1 MNSEYNTV
9 YIPEGYGKIR
19 FSRVEIKHIL
29 IGVAALTLAF
39 TIVLNQDLATAL
51 KQSYNATLPL
61 TLGVAA
67 FVVLAG
73 FLLHELGH
81 KFVAQRYGAWAEF
94 RMFPMGLL
102 LAVMMSFFGF
112 LFAAPGAVYIA
123 GRVTKKQNGLI
134 SLAGPIVNLA
144 IGGIFLTAW
153 LFFPFGATGM
163 VLNLIA
169 VMSLFL
175 CGFNLIPMPPLDG
188 YKIATWNIPVYVAM
202 VAGTGVSLMLGWGM
216 IKIAGLG

>member
-1 MNSEYNTV
+1 MFPEYNTV

-39 TIVLNQDLATAL
+39 TIVLNPDLAFNL
-51 KQSYNATLPL
+51 NMSYMATIPI
-61 TLGVAA
+61 TLGVSA

-94 RMFPMGLL
+94 RMYPLGLM
-102 LAVMMSFFGF
+102 LAVMMSFLGF
-112 LFAAPGAVYIA
+112 LFAAPGAVYIT

-134 SLAGPIVNLA
+134 SLAGPVVNVA
-144 IGGIFLTAW
+144 IGGIFLAAW
-153 LFFPFGATGM
+153 LIFPIGGTAAGY
-163 VLNLIA
+163 VIQLIA
-169 VMSLFL
+169 IMSLFL
-175 CGFNLIPMPPLDG
+175 AGFNLIPIPPLDG
-188 YKIATWNIPVYVAM
+188 YKIATWNIPIYVGM
-202 VAGTGVSLMLGWGM
+202 VAATGLSLMLAWGY
-216 IKIAGLG
+216 ITIG

>member
-1 MNSEYNTV
+1 MFPDHNTV

-39 TIVLNQDLATAL
+39 TIVLNSDLAFNL
-51 KQSYNATLPL
+51 NMSYMATIPI
-61 TLGVAA
+61 TLGVSA

-94 RMFPMGLL
+94 RMYPLGLL
-102 LAVMMSFFGF
+102 LAIMMSFLGF

-144 IGGIFLTAW
+144 IGGTFLAASL
-153 LFFPFGATGM
+153 LFPLGAVGY
-163 VLNLIA
+163 VLSLIA
-169 VMSLFL
+169 IMSLFL
-175 CGFNLIPMPPLDG
+175 AGFNLIPIPPLDG
-188 YKIATWNIPVYVAM
+188 YKIAVWNIPIYVGM
-202 VAGTGVSLMLGWGM
+202 VAATGFGLLLGWG
-216 IKIAGLG
+216 IITIS

>member
-1 MNSEYNTV
+1 MYPEYNTV
-9 YIPEGYGKIR
+9 NIPEGYGKIR

-39 TIVLNQDLATAL
+39 TMVLNQDLATAM
-51 KQSYNATLPL
+51 KVSYMSALPL
-61 TLGVAA
+61 TLGVSA

-94 RMFPMGLL
+94 RMYPLGLL
-102 LAVMMSFFGF
+102 LAVMMSFMGF

-123 GRVTKKQNGLI
+123 GKVTKRQNGLI

-144 IGGIFLTAW
+144 IGGIFLAAW
-153 LFFPFGATGM
+153 LIFPFGVTGM

-175 CGFNLIPMPPLDG
+175 AGFNLIPIPPLDG
-188 YKIATWNIPVYVAM
+188 YKIAIWNIPAYVGM
-202 VAGTGVSLMLGWGM
+202 VMVTGIFLMLGWGM
-216 IKIAGLG
+216 ISI

>member
-1 MNSEYNTV
+1 MFPEYNTV

-19 FSRVEIKHIL
+19 FGRVEIKHIL

-39 TIVLNQDLATAL
+39 TLVLNQDMAWAL
-51 KQSYNATLPL
+51 DLTYMAAIPL
-61 TLGVAA
+61 TLGVSA

-94 RMFPMGLL
+94 RMYPLGLVM
-102 LAVMMSFFGF
+102 AVMMAFFGF

-123 GRVTKKQNGLI
+123 GRVTKRQNGLI

-144 IGGIFLTAW
+144 IGGIFLAIWLIFPIGGTAI
-153 LFFPFGATGM
+153 GYIIQM
-163 VLNLIA
+163 IA
-169 VMSLFL
+169 ILSLFL
-175 CGFNLIPMPPLDG
+175 AGFNLIPVPPLDG
-188 YKIATWNIPVYVAM
+188 YKIATWNIPVYIAM
-202 VAGTGVSLMLGWGM
+202 VAATGFCLLLGWGY
-216 IKIAGLG
+216 ITIG

>member
-1 MNSEYNTV
+1 MYPEYNTV
-9 YIPEGYGKIR
+9 YVPEGYGKIR
-19 FSRVEIKHIL
+19 FSRIEIKHIL

-39 TIVLNQDLATAL
+39 TIVLNPGLAHDLHF
-51 KQSYNATLPL
+51 KNANDAIPI
-61 TLGVAA
+61 TLGVSA

-94 RMFPMGLL
+94 RMYPLGLM
-102 LAVMMSFFGF
+102 LAVMMSLFGV

-144 IGGIFLTAW
+144 IGGSFLIAS
-153 LFFPFGATGM
+153 FMMTGDITV
-163 VLNLIA
+163 VLSLIA

-175 CGFNLIPMPPLDG
+175 AGFNLLPIPPLDG
-188 YKIATWNIPVYVAM
+188 YKVAVWSIPIYAVM
-202 VAGTGVSLMLGWGM
+202 VAVTGFGLLV
-216 IKIAGLG
+216 GLGVITIG

>member
-1 MNSEYNTV
+1 MYPEYNTV

-29 IGVAALTLAF
+29 IAVAALTLAF
-39 TIVLNQDLATAL
+39 TLVLNQDLATSL
-51 KQSYNATLPL
+51 KWSYSATIPL
-61 TLGVAA
+61 TLGVSA

-73 FLLHELGH
+73 FLFHELGH

-94 RMFPMGLL
+94 RMYPLGLV

-134 SLAGPIVNLA
+134 SLAGPIVNLS
-144 IGGIFLTAW
+144 IGVVFLAAW
-153 LFFPFGATGM
+153 LIFPLGAVGT

-175 CGFNLIPMPPLDG
+175 AGFNLIPIPPLDG
-188 YKIATWNIPVYVAM
+188 YKIAIWSILVYVAM
-202 VAGTGVSLMLGWGM
+202 VAAAGACLMLGWG
-216 IKIAGLG
+216 IITIG

>member
-1 MNSEYNTV
+1 MYPEYNTV
-9 YIPEGYGKIR
+9 YVPEGYGKIR
-19 FSRVEIKHIL
+19 FSRVELKHIL

-39 TIVLNQDLATAL
+39 TIVLNSDLARQL
-51 KQSYNATLPL
+51 KQTPVATFPL
-61 TLGVAA
+61 TFGVAA

-94 RMFPMGLL
+94 RMYPLGLV
-102 LAVMMSFFGF
+102 LALMMSFFGF

-134 SLAGPIVNLA
+134 SLAGPIVNLV
-144 IGGIFLTAW
+144 IGAIFLAAW
-153 LFFPFGATGM
+153 LIFPIAGTATGY
-163 VLNLIA
+163 VIQLIA

-175 CGFNLIPMPPLDG
+175 GGFNLIPVPPLDG
-188 YKIATWNIPVYVAM
+188 YKIAKWNIPVYAAM
-202 VAGTGVSLMLGWGM
+202 VAVTGLCLMVAWGM
-216 IKIAGLG
+216 ISIG

>member
-1 MNSEYNTV
+1 MYSDYNTV
-9 YIPEGYGKIR
+9 YVPEGYGKIR

-39 TIVLNQDLATAL
+39 TVVLNPGLAYNLHYKDANDAL
-51 KQSYNATLPL
+51 PI
-61 TLGVAA
+61 TLGVSA

-94 RMFPMGLL
+94 RVYPLGLI
-102 LAVMMSFFGF
+102 LAVMMSFLGV
-112 LFAAPGAVYIA
+112 LFAAPGAVYIS

-144 IGGIFLTAW
+144 IGGAFLMAW
-153 LFFPFGATGM
+153 LFFPIAGTATGY
-163 VLNLIA
+163 VVQLIA
-169 VMSLFL
+169 VVSLFL
-175 CGFNLIPMPPLDG
+175 AGFNLIPISPLDG
-188 YKIATWNIPVYVAM
+188 YKVAVWNIPIYVAM
-202 VAGTGVSLMLGWGM
+202 VAVTGFGLLLGWG
-216 IKIAGLG
+216 ILTI

>member
-1 MNSEYNTV
+1 MFPDHNTI

-39 TIVLNQDLATAL
+39 TIVLNSDLAFNL
-51 KQSYNATLPL
+51 NMSYMATIPI
-61 TLGVAA
+61 TLGVSA

-94 RMFPMGLL
+94 RMYPLGLL
-102 LAVMMSFFGF
+102 LAIMMSFLGF

-144 IGGIFLTAW
+144 IGGTFLAASL
-153 LFFPFGATGM
+153 LFPLGAVGY
-163 VLNLIA
+163 VLSLIA
-169 VMSLFL
+169 IMSLFL
-175 CGFNLIPMPPLDG
+175 AGFNLIPIPPLDG
-188 YKIATWNIPVYVAM
+188 YKIAVWNIPIYVGM
-202 VAGTGVSLMLGWGM
+202 VAATGFGLLLGWG
-216 IKIAGLG
+216 IITIS

>member
-1 MNSEYNTV
+1 MYPEYNTV

-19 FSRVEIKHIL
+19 FSRIEIKHIL

-39 TIVLNQDLATAL
+39 TIVLNQDLANAL
-51 KQSYNATLPL
+51 RISYSSAIPI

-94 RMFPMGLL
+94 RMYPLGLL
-102 LAVMMSFFGF
+102 LAIMMSFFGF

-134 SLAGPIVNLA
+134 SLAGPMVNLA
-144 IGGIFLTAW
+144 IGGIFLIAW
-153 LFFPFGATGM
+153 LIYPFGTAGYI
-163 VLNLIA
+163 LSLIA
-169 VMSLFL
+169 LMSLFL
-175 CGFNLIPMPPLDG
+175 CGFNLIPIPPLDG
-188 YKIATWNIPVYVAM
+188 YKIAVWSIPVYVGMAI
-202 VAGTGVSLMLGWGM
+202 VTGICLALAWGY
-216 IKIAGLG
+216 IAI

>member
-1 MNSEYNTV
+1 MYPEYNTV
-9 YIPEGYGKIR
+9 YVPEGYGKIR
-19 FSRVEIKHIL
+19 FSRIEINHIL

-39 TIVLNQDLATAL
+39 TIVLNPGLAHDLHY
-51 KQSYNATLPL
+51 KNANDAIPL
-61 TLGVAA
+61 TLGVSA

-94 RMFPMGLL
+94 RMYPLGLM
-102 LAVMMSFFGF
+102 LAVMMSIFGV

-144 IGGIFLTAW
+144 IGGTFLIASLLT
-153 LFFPFGATGM
+153 TGDVTI
-163 VLNLIA
+163 VLSLIA

-175 CGFNLIPMPPLDG
+175 AGFNLLPIPPLDG
-188 YKIATWNIPVYVAM
+188 YKVAVWSIPIYAAM
-202 VAGTGVSLMLGWGM
+202 VVVTGFGLLLGLNV
-216 IKIAGLG
+216 ITLG

>member
-1 MNSEYNTV
+1 MFPEYNTV

-39 TIVLNQDLATAL
+39 TLVLNRGLASNLGMTYMA
-51 KQSYNATLPL
+51 AIPL
-61 TLGVAA
+61 TLGVSA

-94 RMFPMGLL
+94 RMYPLGLMM
-102 LAVMMSFFGF
+102 AVMMSFLGV

-123 GRVTKKQNGLI
+123 GRVTKRQNGLI

-144 IGGIFLTAW
+144 IGGAFLAASFIFPLGAVGYVLT
-153 LFFPFGATGM
+153 
-163 VLNLIA
+163 LIA
-169 VMSLFL
+169 IMSLFL
-175 CGFNLIPMPPLDG
+175 AGFNLIPIPPLDG
-188 YKIATWNIPVYVAM
+188 YKIATWNIPVYVGM
-202 VAGTGVSLMLGWGM
+202 VAATGLCLLMAWGY
-216 IKIAGLG
+216 IPIG

>member
-1 MNSEYNTV
+1 MFPDHNTV

-39 TIVLNQDLATAL
+39 TIVLNSDLAFNL
-51 KQSYNATLPL
+51 NMSYMATIPI
-61 TLGVAA
+61 TLGVSA

-94 RMFPMGLL
+94 RMYPLGLL
-102 LAVMMSFFGF
+102 LAIMMSFLGF

-134 SLAGPIVNLA
+134 SLAGPVVNLA
-144 IGGIFLTAW
+144 IGVTFLAASL
-153 LFFPFGATGM
+153 LFPLGAVGY
-163 VLNLIA
+163 VLSLIA
-169 VMSLFL
+169 IMSLFL
-175 CGFNLIPMPPLDG
+175 AGFNLIPIPPLDG
-188 YKIATWNIPVYVAM
+188 YKIAIWNIPIYVGM
-202 VAGTGVSLMLGWGM
+202 VAATGFGLLLGWG
-216 IKIAGLG
+216 IITIS

>member
-1 MNSEYNTV
+1 MFPDHNTI

-39 TIVLNQDLATAL
+39 TIVLNSDLAFNL
-51 KQSYNATLPL
+51 NMSYMATIPI
-61 TLGVAA
+61 TLGVSA

-94 RMFPMGLL
+94 RMYPLGLM
-102 LAVMMSFFGF
+102 LAIMMSFLGF

-123 GRVTKKQNGLI
+123 GRVTKRQNGLI

-144 IGGIFLTAW
+144 IGGTFLAASL
-153 LFFPFGATGM
+153 LFPLGAVGY
-163 VLNLIA
+163 VLSLIA

-175 CGFNLIPMPPLDG
+175 AGFNLIPIPPLDG
-188 YKIATWNIPVYVAM
+188 YKIAIWNIPIYVGM
-202 VAGTGVSLMLGWGM
+202 VAATGFGLLLGWGY
-216 IKIAGLG
+216 ITIG

>member
-1 MNSEYNTV
+1 MYPEYNTV
-9 YIPEGYGKIR
+9 YVPEGYGKIR
-19 FSRVEIKHIL
+19 FSRTEINHIL

-39 TIVLNQDLATAL
+39 TIVLNPGLAHDLHF
-51 KQSYNATLPL
+51 KNANDAIPL
-61 TLGVAA
+61 TLGVSA

-94 RMFPMGLL
+94 RVYPLGLM
-102 LAVMMSFFGF
+102 LAVIMSFLGV

-144 IGGIFLTAW
+144 IGGIFLIASLMLPLGDTR
-153 LFFPFGATGM
+153 T
-163 VLNLIA
+163 VLSLIA

-175 CGFNLIPMPPLDG
+175 AGFNLIPIPPLDG
-188 YKIATWNIPVYVAM
+188 YKVAIWNIPVYIAM
-202 VAGTGVSLMLGWGM
+202 VAATGFGLLLGWGM
-216 IKIAGLG
+216 ISIG